1 MNVWTAIK
9 LNELREKERKIKEWR
24 MKKIVEKR
32 TCNKLI

>member
-9 LNELREKERKIKEWR
+9 LNELREKERKKEWR

>member
-24 MKKIVEKR
+24 MKKQQKKER
-32 TCNKLI
+32 ATN